1 MASDEQQRSLQVQI
15 VDPDEVSSLIQLE
28 NSHNRVPRPEQRPPS
43 AHTQPIKA
51 VPDSVPGAGSGSYA
65 SVPDPRRTSSASPVV
80 PDPPRPRSASGAAPT
95 ATDFFDNRGPRVAL
109 TPPSGTPAP
118 RDATGVADVVM
129 DASADVVRAERLVAR
144 RIAVQLDA
152 AIRRANAHTVL
163 ITSPQSGAGKSRFA
177 RLVAPHLNV
186 IAPDRY
192 MILGGPELREYD
204 PGRRP
209 DGLVVLVDGP
219 SMLDGDGVLAIPQAW
234 MHAFDASVIVVMGRA
249 TRSEALEDTAEWL
262 RNANVPPIGV
272 LYNEFVAPAPMERI
286 RGWGRY
292 LRGGT
297 VTSDLVRALFT
308 GGRASEDR
316 T

>member
-28 NSHNRVPRPEQRPPS
+28 NSQNRIPRPDQRAPS
-43 AHTQPIKA
+43 AHTKPIKA

-65 SVPDPRRTSSASPVV
+65 SVPDPRRTSSASPRTV
-80 PDPPRPRSASGAAPT
+80 PETARPRSASGAAPT
-95 ATDFFDNRGPRVAL
+95 ATDFFDTRGSRVAV
-109 TPPSGTPAP
+109 TPPGTAAV
-118 RDATGVADVVM
+118 RDGTGAADVVM
-129 DASADVVRAERLVAR
+129 DASEDVVRAERLLAR

-152 AIRRANAHTVL
+152 AVRRADAHTVL

-192 MILGGPELREYD
+192 MILAGTELREYD

-219 SMLDGDGVLAIPQAW
+219 SMLDGDGVLAVPQAW
-234 MHAFDASVIVVMGRA
+234 MQAFDAAIIVVMGRE
-249 TRSEALEDTAEWL
+249 TRSDALEDTAEWL
-262 RNANVPPIGV
+262 RNANVPPIGI
-272 LYNEFVAPAPMERI
+272 LYNEYAAPAPIDRI

-297 VTSDLVRALFT
+297 VTSDLVRAIFT
-308 GGRASEDR
+308 GGRASGDR
-316 T
+316 A